1 MMCVK
6 VTRNEMSPK
15 DVPFLSLSS
24 RPKVVT
30 THETDSNN
38 DETNEH
44 EGPPAPQLA
53 LPPRE

>member
-24 RPKVVT
+24 RPKVVI
-30 THETDSNN
+30 THQTDSNN
-38 DETNEH
+38 DETDED
-44 EGPPAPQLA
+44 EGPPPPQLA
-53 LPPRE
+53 LPPRG